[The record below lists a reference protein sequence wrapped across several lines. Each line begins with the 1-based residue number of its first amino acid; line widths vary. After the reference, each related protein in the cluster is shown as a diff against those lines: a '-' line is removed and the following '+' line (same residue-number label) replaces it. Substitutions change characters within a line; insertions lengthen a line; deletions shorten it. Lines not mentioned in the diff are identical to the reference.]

1 MKAKILVTRKLSD
14 AAEEKLRK
22 DFDVTLNPNDEPI
35 PNDKL
40 IKMANEYDGFISTG
54 FDKIGEEFFKDLNG
68 KLKIIAQVGVGY
80 DNISVKS
87 AESKKIKVT
96 NTPNVLNE
104 AVAETTILLILAAS
118 RRIGEAYNL
127 VRSGTWKDQKPDL
140 TKFMIGNSVTGK
152 TLGIIGMGRI
162 GRMAAKCAKAFG
174 MKIIYYNRNKL
185 SSDLED
191 GAKYFSDIESM
202 MPECDFVS
210 IHTPATAE
218 TTILLI
224 LAASRRIGEAY
235 NLVRSGEWKNQKPDL
250 TKFMIGNSVTGKTLG
265 IIGMGRIGRMAANCA
280 KAFGMK
286 IIYYNRNKLSE
297 ELEDGAKYFSDINS
311 MMPECDFVSIH
322 TPATAETKH
331 ILNVNTIG
339 LLPKHAVVINTSRG
353 STIDDDALIDALQN
367 NKIYAAGLDV
377 FNNEPNLDERY
388 MKLDNCFVLPHVGSA
403 THETRLAM
411 SMMAV
416 DNICNYFKN
425 KPLISEVV

>member
-1 MKAKILVTRKLSD
+1 MFLIKKVFQEILTNMKPKILVTRKISD
-14 AAEEKLRK
+14 AAEEKLNIN
-22 DFDVTLNPNDEPI
+22 FEVTLNPKDEPI
-35 PNDKL
+35 PSNEL

-54 FDKIGEEFFKDLNG
+54 FDKIGDDFFKELNG

-80 DNISVKS
+80 DNISIKS
-87 AESKKIKVT
+87 AEGKKIKVT

-127 VRSGTWKDQKPDL
+127 VRSG
-140 TKFMIGNSVTGK
+140 N
-152 TLGIIGMGRI
+152 
-162 GRMAAKCAKAFG
+162 
-174 MKIIYYNRNKL
+174 
-185 SSDLED
+185 
-191 GAKYFSDIESM
+191 
-202 MPECDFVS
+202 
-210 IHTPATAE
+210 
-218 TTILLI
+218 
-224 LAASRRIGEAY
+224 
-235 NLVRSGEWKNQKPDL
+235 WKNQKPDL

-265 IIGMGRIGRMAANCA
+265 IIGMGRIGRMVAKCA

-286 IIYYNRNKLSE
+286 IIYFNRNKLSE
-297 ELEDGAKYFSDINS
+297 DLEDGAKYYSDVKS
-311 MMPECDFVSIH
+311 MMPDCDFVSIH

-331 ILNVNTIG
+331 ILNVDTIG

-353 STIDDDALIDALQN
+353 STIDDDALIEALLN
-367 NKIYAAGLDV
+367 KKIYAAGLDV

-416 DNICNYFKN
+416 DNICNYFEN
-425 KPLISEVV
+425 KPLISEVI

>member
-1 MKAKILVTRKLSD
+1 MKPKILVSRKISD
-14 AAEEKLRK
+14 LAEEKLQK
-22 DFDVTLNPNDEPI
+22 EFEVTLNPKDEPI
-35 PNDKL
+35 PESEL
-40 IKMANEYDGFISTG
+40 IKMVNDYDGMISTG
-54 FDKIGEEFFKDLNG
+54 FDKISENFFNNLNG

-80 DNISVKS
+80 DNISIKS
-87 AESKKIKVT
+87 AEEKKIKVT

-127 VRSGTWKDQKPDL
+127 VRTDDWKNQKPDL

-185 SSDLED
+185 PDDLED
-191 GAKYFSDIESM
+191 GAKYFSDI
-202 MPECDFVS
+202 
-210 IHTPATAE
+210 
-218 TTILLI
+218 
-224 LAASRRIGEAY
+224 
-235 NLVRSGEWKNQKPDL
+235 
-250 TKFMIGNSVTGKTLG
+250 KTML
-265 IIGMGRIGRMAANCA
+265 
-280 KAFGMK
+280 
-286 IIYYNRNKLSE
+286 
-297 ELEDGAKYFSDINS
+297 
-311 MMPECDFVSIH
+311 PECDFVSIH

-331 ILNVNTIG
+331 ILNSSTIS

-353 STIDDDALIDALQN
+353 STIDDDALIDALEN
-367 NKIYAAGLDV
+367 KKIYAAGLDV
-377 FNNEPNLDERY
+377 FNNEPNLDKRY
-388 MKLDNCFVLPHVGSA
+388 LKLDNCFVLPHIGSA

-416 DNICNYFKN
+416 DNIYCFFNK

>member
-1 MKAKILVTRKLSD
+1 MKPKILVSRKISD
-14 AAEEKLRK
+14 LAEEKLQK
-22 DFDVTLNPNDEPI
+22 EFEVTLNPKDEPI
-35 PNDKL
+35 PESEL
-40 IKMANEYDGFISTG
+40 IKIVNDYDGMISTG
-54 FDKIGEEFFKDLNG
+54 FDKIGENFFKNLNG

-80 DNISVKS
+80 DNISIKS
-87 AESKKIKVT
+87 AEEKKIKVT

-127 VRSGTWKDQKPDL
+127 VRADDWKNQKPDL

-185 SSDLED
+185 PDDLED
-191 GAKYFSDIESM
+191 GAKYFSDI
-202 MPECDFVS
+202 
-210 IHTPATAE
+210 
-218 TTILLI
+218 
-224 LAASRRIGEAY
+224 
-235 NLVRSGEWKNQKPDL
+235 
-250 TKFMIGNSVTGKTLG
+250 KTML
-265 IIGMGRIGRMAANCA
+265 
-280 KAFGMK
+280 
-286 IIYYNRNKLSE
+286 
-297 ELEDGAKYFSDINS
+297 
-311 MMPECDFVSIH
+311 PECDFVSIH

-331 ILNVNTIG
+331 ILNSSTIS

-353 STIDDDALIDALQN
+353 STIDDDALIDALEN
-367 NKIYAAGLDV
+367 KKIYAAGLDV
-377 FNNEPNLDERY
+377 FNNEPNLDKRY
-388 MKLDNCFVLPHVGSA
+388 LKLDNCFVLPHIGSA

-416 DNICNYFKN
+416 DNIYCFFNK

>member
-1 MKAKILVTRKLSD
+1 MSLIKKVFQEILIKMKPKILVTRKLSD
-14 AAEEKLRK
+14 GAEEKLK
-22 DFDVTLNPNDEPI
+22 KNFDVTLNLKDEPI
-35 PNDKL
+35 PNNEL
-40 IKMANEYDGFISTG
+40 VKMANEYDGFISTG
-54 FDKIGEEFFKDLNG
+54 FDKIGEDFFKDLNG

-127 VRSGTWKDQKPDL
+127 VRSG
-140 TKFMIGNSVTGK
+140 
-152 TLGIIGMGRI
+152 
-162 GRMAAKCAKAFG
+162 
-174 MKIIYYNRNKL
+174 
-185 SSDLED
+185 
-191 GAKYFSDIESM
+191 
-202 MPECDFVS
+202 
-210 IHTPATAE
+210 
-218 TTILLI
+218 
-224 LAASRRIGEAY
+224 
-235 NLVRSGEWKNQKPDL
+235 EWKNQKPDL

-265 IIGMGRIGRMAANCA
+265 IIGMGRIGRIVAKYA

-331 ILNVNTIG
+331 ILNATTIG
-339 LLPKHAVVINTSRG
+339 LLPNHAVVINTSRG

-416 DNICNYFKN
+416 DNICNFFEN

>member
-1 MKAKILVTRKLSD
+1 MKPKILVSRKISD
-14 AAEEKLRK
+14 LAEEKLQK
-22 DFDVTLNPNDEPI
+22 EFEVTLNPKDEPI
-35 PNDKL
+35 PESEL
-40 IKMANEYDGFISTG
+40 IKLVNNYDGMISTG
-54 FDKIGEEFFKDLNG
+54 FDKISENFFNNLNG

-80 DNISVKS
+80 DNISIKS
-87 AESKKIKVT
+87 AEEKKIKVT

-127 VRSGTWKDQKPDL
+127 VRTDDWKNQKPDL

-185 SSDLED
+185 PDDLED
-191 GAKYFSDIESM
+191 GAKYFSDI
-202 MPECDFVS
+202 
-210 IHTPATAE
+210 
-218 TTILLI
+218 
-224 LAASRRIGEAY
+224 
-235 NLVRSGEWKNQKPDL
+235 
-250 TKFMIGNSVTGKTLG
+250 KTML
-265 IIGMGRIGRMAANCA
+265 
-280 KAFGMK
+280 
-286 IIYYNRNKLSE
+286 
-297 ELEDGAKYFSDINS
+297 
-311 MMPECDFVSIH
+311 PECDFVSIH

-331 ILNVNTIG
+331 ILNSSTIS

-353 STIDDDALIDALQN
+353 STIDDDALINALEN
-367 NKIYAAGLDV
+367 KKIYAAGLDV
-377 FNNEPNLDERY
+377 FNNEPNLDKRY
-388 MKLDNCFVLPHVGSA
+388 LKLDNCFVLPHIGSA

-416 DNICNYFKN
+416 DNIYCFFNK

>member
-1 MKAKILVTRKLSD
+1 MKPKILVSRKISD
-14 AAEEKLRK
+14 LAEEKLQEE
-22 DFDVTLNPNDEPI
+22 FEVTLNPKDEPI
-35 PNDKL
+35 PESEL
-40 IKMANEYDGFISTG
+40 IKLVNDYDGMISTG
-54 FDKIGEEFFKDLNG
+54 FDKITENFFNNLNG

-80 DNISVKS
+80 DNISIKS
-87 AESKKIKVT
+87 AEEKKIKVT

-127 VRSGTWKDQKPDL
+127 VRTDDWKNQKPDL

-185 SSDLED
+185 PDDLED
-191 GAKYFSDIESM
+191 GAKYFSDIKTM
-202 MPECDFVS
+202 LPECDFV
-210 IHTPATAE
+210 
-218 TTILLI
+218 
-224 LAASRRIGEAY
+224 G
-235 NLVRSGEWKNQKPDL
+235 
-250 TKFMIGNSVTGKTLG
+250 
-265 IIGMGRIGRMAANCA
+265 
-280 KAFGMK
+280 
-286 IIYYNRNKLSE
+286 
-297 ELEDGAKYFSDINS
+297 
-311 MMPECDFVSIH
+311 IH

-331 ILNVNTIG
+331 ILNSSTIS

-353 STIDDDALIDALQN
+353 STIDDDALIDALEN
-367 NKIYAAGLDV
+367 KKIYAAGLDV
-377 FNNEPNLDERY
+377 FNNEPNLDKRY
-388 MKLDNCFVLPHVGSA
+388 LKLDNCFVLPHIGSA

-416 DNICNYFKN
+416 DNIYCFFNK